1 MDSREKDHFEVDI
14 EGGVKWNSNM
24 VKSGVG
30 NVDDDDVELV
40 VIEKRLGGDDTGDR
54 EADVEKICVVGEM
67 HKKNARKPPKPPRP
81 PKGPSILDAA
91 DRKLVREL
99 SELAMRKSARVERI
113 KALKKIKVA
122 KASPLNN
129 SGLSAMVITLIFFL
143 IITFQGLR
151 SRSSASV
158 RLHGSPEPALAVSEG
173 MISIRYH
180 KDFFVYKRNGPGS
193 ISLSFA
199 EEQDSSSGPGNEV
212 GKIAR

>member
-1 MDSREKDHFEVDI
+1 MDSREKDHFEVDL
-14 EGGVKWNSNM
+14 EGGLKWNSNM

-40 VIEKRLGGDDTGDR
+40 AIEKRLGGEDTGDQ
-54 EADVEKICVVGEM
+54 EADVEKICVVREM

-81 PKGPSILDAA
+81 TKGPSILDAA

-99 SELAMRKSARVERI
+99 AELAMRKRARVERI
-113 KALKKIKVA
+113 KALKKIKAA

-143 IITFQGLR
+143 IIAFQGLR

-158 RLHGSPEPALAVSEG
+158 RLHGSPEPALAGSEG
-173 MISIRYH
+173 MISIQYH

-193 ISLSFA
+193 ISFGIA
-199 EEQDSSSGPGNEV
+199 EEQDCSSGPGIEV

>member
-1 MDSREKDHFEVDI
+1 MDSREKDHFEVDL
-14 EGGVKWNSNM
+14 EGGLKWNSNM

-40 VIEKRLGGDDTGDR
+40 AIEKRLGGEDTGDQ

-99 SELAMRKSARVERI
+99 AELAMRKRARVERI
-113 KALKKIKVA
+113 KALKKIKAA

-143 IITFQGLR
+143 IIAFQEGM
-151 SRSSASV
+151 RSSGGQQLCLEWEYISV
-158 RLHGSPEPALAVSEG
+158 SSFEFK
-173 MISIRYH
+173 MI
-180 KDFFVYKRNGPGS
+180 KVQK
-193 ISLSFA
+193 
-199 EEQDSSSGPGNEV
+199 QCKCEV
-212 GKIAR
+212 TWIF